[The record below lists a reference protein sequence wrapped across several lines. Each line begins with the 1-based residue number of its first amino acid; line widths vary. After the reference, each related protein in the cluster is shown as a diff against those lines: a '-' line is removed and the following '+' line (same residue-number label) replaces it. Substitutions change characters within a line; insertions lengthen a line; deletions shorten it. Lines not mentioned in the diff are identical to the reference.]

1 MAWDVELSK
10 EAEREFL
17 ELRDR
22 DPRLALRIEK
32 RIDRLETTFFPPG
45 ATKLEPKSENRYRI
59 RVGGY
64 RIVYRAFKAEKRILV
79 TVIEKRGQAGLY

>member
-17 ELRDR
+17 AIKDKQ
-22 DPRLALRIEK
+22 LARRIEQ
-32 RIDRLETTFFPPG
+32 RIDQLETTFFPPG
-45 ATKLEPKSENRYRI
+45 ATKLEPKNENRCRI

-64 RIVYRAFKAEKRILV
+64 RIVYRVFKAEKRILV
-79 TVIEKRGQAGLY
+79 TVIDKRGQAGLY